1 MIRLQQLGSRCLHRT
16 PRKLLSL
23 ACIDVE
29 WLRGCSA
36 AVTCKLA
43 QQCLGQAAVAI
54 AGCLLLDCEHKGRQV
69 CCRLLADVHVSY
81 AAAVLCASVAA
92 RLPSIQQIVFSQH
105 TVLLDSGNAPWF
117 TVRLTA
123 AAVHNHQHALR
134 MLTCPCH
141 RVFAA
146 VTNSKKGI
154 SPTGISG
161 FACIPLQQLGIMIIN
176 IVVVAHSVLQAE
188 STSSGAPRLLN
199 WIQEAEMHES

>member
-1 MIRLQQLGSRCLHRT
+1 MH
-16 PRKLLSL
+16 
-23 ACIDVE
+23 E
-29 WLRGCSA
+29 
-36 AVTCKLA
+36 
-43 QQCLGQAAVAI
+43 
-54 AGCLLLDCEHKGRQV
+54 
-69 CCRLLADVHVSY
+69 HVSY

-92 RLPSIQQIVFSQH
+92 RLPSIQQTVFSQH
-105 TVLLDSGNAPWF
+105 ALLLDSGNAPWF

-123 AAVHNHQHALR
+123 AAPHIHQHALR

-141 RVFAA
+141 RVFTA

-161 FACIPLQQLGIMIIN
+161 FACNLLQQLGIM

-188 STSSGAPRLLN
+188 STSSGAPRLLD